1 MMNTLGQNILR
12 FREQAGLSQGELG
25 SQVGVSAQAVSR
37 WERGGMPDAALLPQI
52 ATALGRSLDELY
64 ALRPVR
70 TQSLEGHISQELSRT
85 PAEQLMARTFQLA
98 WHLMKAHGSICSDV
112 SERVFANTCASEEA
126 GEGAAPAN
134 CYFDMNGGLM
144 QAAVTPHCK
153 YALFMPEPQE
163 GFSSMLK
170 STPDYQQL
178 FALLGKEYRL
188 ATLLLGYTLPRS
200 QQFNADYVC
209 TELGIS
215 LALAREILDELC
227 GYNMLDHCTIQVP
240 GCRMDCYRAF
250 QNPDIVPLLYFA
262 GNFMRDRNSY
272 NVFLPQREGPL
283 LSAPLSGQAT
293 WAPAAA
299 RAARRNA
306 DLQYR
311 RSDANFD

>member
-1 MMNTLGQNILR
+1 MTNTLGQNILR

-25 SQVGVSAQAVSR
+25 NRVGVSAQAVSR
-37 WERGGMPDAALLPQI
+37 WERGGMPDAALLPQVAI
-52 ATALGRSLDELY
+52 ALGRSLDELFS
-64 ALRPVR
+64 LQPVR
-70 TQSLEGHISQELSRT
+70 TQSLEGYISQELNRT
-85 PAEQLMARTFQLA
+85 PPDQLMARTFQLA

-126 GEGAAPAN
+126 GEAPAN
-134 CYFDMNGGLM
+134 CYFDLNGGLM
-144 QAAVTPHCK
+144 QAAVTSHCK
-153 YALFMPEPQE
+153 YALFMPEPRE

-170 STPDYQQL
+170 STSDYQQL

-209 TELGIS
+209 AELGIS
-215 LALAREILDELC
+215 PELAREILDELF
-227 GYNMLDHCTIQVP
+227 GYNMLDHRTIQVP
-240 GCRMDCYRAF
+240 GCRMDCYRVF

-272 NVFLPQREGPL
+272 NVFLALREGPL
-283 LSAPLSGQAT
+283 LSRPLPAQAT
-293 WAPAAA
+293 WAPAADSV
-299 RAARRNA
+299 ARRNA

-311 RSDANFD
+311 RSDASFD